1 MTTPMHES
9 VMAHPHCQEEPQS
22 LSKDGKRREDFL
34 GPKENLFTALLLVS
48 IKKQYNQHTMEHC
61 ERFSFHACSMSLY

>member
-1 MTTPMHES
+1 MHES

-22 LSKDGKRREDFL
+22 LSKNGKRREDFL
-34 GPKENLFTALLLVS
+34 AALLLVT

-61 ERFSFHACSMSLY
+61 ERFYFHNVCLYLLLFELELI